1 MESSK
6 QIDELPRLIEV
17 VARLGPRNVP
27 DIAHE
32 LSIPIETARHRL
44 KKQLLQRGIR
54 IHASIDFGK
63 LDLERS
69 WTFLDFAEEYRGQE
83 AKVAR
88 ALADVAYLIYF
99 ARTMPEERFLA
110 QFAVPRSKLEEH
122 ERFLSGLVEDG
133 ILGGYKKHNLS
144 WMRHISMKPN
154 LYNFRRRMWDIDW
167 EAIDRLKLTPE
178 VPDINK
184 ATSFDRK
191 DLLILKELQQ
201 DSAIQ
206 FVDIANKLKI
216 DVKTLLYHYHS
227 HVANRDFVS
236 KYIVRWIGEPKNVR
250 KYAILHAKAV
260 IRNVSQNEM
269 LSVQDSFAR
278 LPFTWSDSYSSED
291 GFYLAELVLPV
302 PQYVDALSF
311 LQRNLRDSKRKIE
324 ILVLDPQF
332 GSTFTLP
339 HHMFEDESGWIFE
352 AQTALQRFRTLAT
365 AQTESVK
372 NKEEL

>member
-6 QIDELPRLIEV
+6 QIDELTRLIEV

-69 WTFLDFAEEYRGQE
+69 WAFLDFEEGYRGQE
-83 AKVAR
+83 SKIAR
-88 ALADVAYLIYF
+88 ALADVAYLTYF

-122 ERFLSGLVEDG
+122 ERFLSGLVEGG
-133 ILGGYKKHNLS
+133 ILGRYKKHNLS

-154 LYNFRRRMWDIDW
+154 LYNFRRRVWDIDW
-167 EAIDRLKLTPE
+167 EALDRLKLIPE
-178 VPDINK
+178 LPDISK
-184 ATSFDRK
+184 IMPFDKK

-227 HVANRDFVS
+227 HIANRGFIS
-236 KYIVRWIGEPKNVR
+236 KYMVRWIGEPKDIR

-260 IRNVSQNEM
+260 IRNVSENEL
-269 LSVQDSFAR
+269 LSVQDTFAK

-291 GFYLAELVLPV
+291 GFYLADLVLPV

-339 HHMFEDESGWIFE
+339 HHMFEDELGWMFE
-352 AQTALQRFRTLAT
+352 TQTALQRFRTLAT
-365 AQTESVK
+365 AQSESVK
-372 NKEEL
+372 NKGEL

>member
-27 DIAHE
+27 DIARE

-54 IHASIDFGK
+54 VHASVDFGK

-69 WTFLDFAEEYRGQE
+69 WAFLDFAREYRGHE
-83 AKVAR
+83 ARIAR
-88 ALADVAYLIYF
+88 ALADVAYLTYF

-122 ERFLSGLVEDG
+122 ERFLSGLAEGG
-133 ILGGYKKHNLS
+133 ILGGYQKHNLS
-144 WMRHISMKPN
+144 WMRHLSMKPN
-154 LYNFRRRMWDIDW
+154 LYNFRRRVWDIDW
-167 EAIDRLKLTPE
+167 EALDRLKLTPE
-178 VPDINK
+178 LPPISKV
-184 ATSFDRK
+184 TRFDKK
-191 DLLILKELQQ
+191 DLLILKEMQQ

-206 FVDIANKLKI
+206 FVDIASKLKM

-227 HVANRDFVS
+227 HIGDRDFVS
-236 KYIVRWIGEPKNVR
+236 KYIVRWIGEPKDIR

-260 IRNVSQNEM
+260 IRNVSETEL
-269 LSVQDSFAR
+269 LSVQDTFAK

-291 GFYLAELVLPV
+291 CFYLAELVLPV

-332 GSTFTLP
+332 GSAFTLP
-339 HHMFEDESGWIFE
+339 HHMFEDGLGWVFE
-352 AQTALQRFRTLAT
+352 AQTAMGRFKTLTT
-365 AQTESVK
+365 AQSESVK
-372 NKEEL
+372 NRGEL